1 MWQIPV
7 GVGVG
12 ILYSGQSPKRAVTA
26 TGITLGASAIVRAI
40 GWRTAGT
47 VAWRGI
53 ILTGS
58 GLGRLAMVPSAYLA
72 GAVVAG
78 AIVGTGVSYAM
89 FGKEGA
95 KAAVD
100 FYTDP
105 FDVEKGKTIASIPSN
120 LAAITQGN
128 RAVLNNAASVPAGQQ
143 VRETVPPGLQAQ
155 HDWAV
160 ENRRRYQEQSNR
172 PHIMS
177 GN

>member
-7 GVGVG
+7 GIGVG

-40 GWRTAGT
+40 GWRTAGA

-58 GLGRLAMVPSAYLA
+58 GLGRLAMVPSAYLV
-72 GAVVAG
+72 GAVVGG
-78 AIVGTGVSYAM
+78 ALVGTAVSYAM

-105 FDVEKGKTIASIPSN
+105 FDLDKAKTIASIPSN

-128 RAVLNNAASVPAGQQ
+128 RAVANNAAGLPTGTNVSSSYTA
-143 VRETVPPGLQAQ
+143 PG
-155 HDWAV
+155 HEEFHTTGSMIGN
-160 ENRRRYQEQSNR
+160 ENIQYW
-172 PHIMS
+172 
-177 GN
+177 

>member
-7 GVGVG
+7 GIGVG
-12 ILYSGQSPKRAVTA
+12 ILYSGQSPKKAITA

-47 VAWRGI
+47 VGWRGI

-58 GLGRLAMVPSAYLA
+58 ALGRLAMVPSGYLA

-78 AIVGTGVSYAM
+78 ALVGTGVSYAL

-105 FDVEKGKTIASIPSN
+105 FDLDKAKTIAAIPSN
-120 LAAITQGN
+120 LYAITQGN
-128 RAVLNNAASVPAGQQ
+128 RAVANNAASMPTGMNVTYGDHAQ
-143 VRETVPPGLQAQ
+143 RQADY
-155 HDWAV
+155 HGMTRDEWI
-160 ENRRRYQEQSNR
+160 SNMYAQG
-172 PHIMS
+172 PQY
-177 GN
+177 G

>member
-7 GVGVG
+7 GIGVG

-26 TGITLGASAIVRAI
+26 TGITLGASAIIRAI

-58 GLGRLAMVPSAYLA
+58 NLYRLSMVPSLYLA
-72 GAVVAG
+72 GAVVGG
-78 AIVGTGVSYAM
+78 AIVGTGVSYAL
-89 FGKEGA
+89 FGEEGA

-105 FDVEKGKTIASIPSN
+105 FDLDKAKTIAAIPSN
-120 LAAITQGN
+120 LAAIVQGN
-128 RAVLNNAASVPAGQQ
+128 RAVENNAAGLPTGTQ
-143 VRETVPPGLQAQ
+143 VNSTYPLGTPRGDMTG
-155 HDWAV
+155 
-160 ENRRRYQEQSNR
+160 EQ
-172 PHIMS
+172 IYW
-177 GN
+177 